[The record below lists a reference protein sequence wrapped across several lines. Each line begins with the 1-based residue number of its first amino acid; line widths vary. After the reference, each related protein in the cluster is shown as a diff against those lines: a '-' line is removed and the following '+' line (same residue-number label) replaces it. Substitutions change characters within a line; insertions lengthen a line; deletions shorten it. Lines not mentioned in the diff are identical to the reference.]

1 MDPLHQFNIERY
13 GELHLFGMDLSFTN
27 SSLFSLL
34 AVGLV
39 IAFLAIGSRKRAL
52 VPGRMQ
58 SMTEMFYEFVAQMVR
73 STMGQEGFRFFPLIF
88 TIFAFILTSN
98 LLGMFPYFFTVT
110 SHIAVTGALAFMVV
124 GVVIVYGFMRHGLK
138 FFKLFAPSGLP
149 LPLLFVIVPI
159 EIISFLARPFSLAI
173 RLFANMMA
181 GHALMKVFASFVVM
195 LGSAGAFSVLAILP
209 FLTNTAVVGL
219 EFLIAFLQAYV
230 FALLS
235 CIYLSDVSGEH
246 IGH

>member
-1 MDPLHQFNIERY
+1 
-13 GELHLFGMDLSFTN
+13 
-27 SSLFSLL
+27 
-34 AVGLV
+34 
-39 IAFLAIGSRKRAL
+39 
-52 VPGRMQ
+52 
-58 SMTEMFYEFVAQMVR
+58 
-73 STMGQEGFRFFPLIF
+73 
-88 TIFAFILTSN
+88 
-98 LLGMFPYFFTVT
+98 
-110 SHIAVTGALAFMVV
+110 
-124 GVVIVYGFMRHGLK
+124 VVIIYGFLKHGFK

-149 LPLLFVIVPI
+149 FALYFVIVPI
-159 EIISFLARPFSLAI
+159 EIISFLARPFSLSI

-181 GHALMKVFASFVVM
+181 GHALMKVFASFVIM

-235 CIYLSDVSGEH
+235 CIYLSDVSAEH